1 MYIAYNS
8 IDKVELLDKAC
19 QISLT
24 SLFFQ
29 AKKFDEITNR
39 LDFLSTIQNGHV
51 KDQNTSNN
59 ISDVT
64 DKKQSESPSRKE
76 SPQKVQTSGLAEPAD
91 ETKIKQIE
99 VRKLSTSSSST
110 SSVESFS
117 KKLEKSGLMSP
128 DDEKKVYA
136 NMSGTSATETNTAGK
151 KQNEKEKKENFVLK
165 KPSYSSSSSDEG
177 F

>member
-1 MYIAYNS
+1 
-8 IDKVELLDKAC
+8 
-19 QISLT
+19 
-24 SLFFQ
+24 
-29 AKKFDEITNR
+29 
-39 LDFLSTIQNGHV
+39 
-51 KDQNTSNN
+51 
-59 ISDVT
+59 VT